1 MSPKYSLK
9 YSKTSHPYTLNWQLQ
24 TGNMETVFC
33 NFPLQDSHPFPFHSL
48 HLSLSFVRS
57 SSSPCSLSLF
67 SLCPCL
73 HYDVHPLTPAWQMG
87 ENTAPSIKLN
97 PSQRGVNFEVSSTA
111 RLAVYLV
118 PWLSYI
124 QILCISFSIS
134 LFCPPVSFQGSLLVI
149 SSCECF
155 FYFFFYS
162 RPEIVCVRVCVCK
175 CRYRL
180 PGSTGGPDVK
190 WHVER
195 PSLWT
200 LAEGGKRNQIKTDIA
215 FV

>member
-1 MSPKYSLK
+1 MPRL
-9 YSKTSHPYTLNWQLQ
+9 P
-24 TGNMETVFC
+24 
-33 NFPLQDSHPFPFHSL
+33 
-48 HLSLSFVRS
+48 SLSISFP
-57 SSSPCSLSLF
+57 SPFTIICPLLLFPCFHFLF

-73 HYDVHPLTPAWQMG
+73 HYDVHPWTPAWQMG

-111 RLAVYLV
+111 TLAVHLV

-124 QILCISFSIS
+124 QILCISFSFS
-134 LFCPPVSFQGSLLVI
+134 PFCPPVSFQGSSLVI
-149 SSCECF
+149 SSCEF
-155 FYFFFYS
+155 IIFLFFYS

-180 PGSTGGPDVK
+180 PGSTGRPDVK

-215 FV
+215 FIKSYNTTASEQQMACHRPSPL

>member
-9 YSKTSHPYTLNWQLQ
+9 YSKTSHPYTLNLCKLATWTL
-24 TGNMETVFC
+24 FC

-124 QILCISFSIS
+124 QILRISFSIS

-155 FYFFFYS
+155 FYLFFFILGL
-162 RPEIVCVRVCVCK
+162 RLCACVSVFVNAGIGFQAVQAALMWSDMLRDQAFGHWL
-175 CRYRL
+175 R
-180 PGSTGGPDVK
+180 
-190 WHVER
+190 
-195 PSLWT
+195 
-200 LAEGGKRNQIKTDIA
+200 EGRETK
-215 FV
+215 